1 MVVGVWLGDCDDVN
15 VGVTLEVDD
24 WLAEL
29 VGLVDCEGLCV
40 AERVTEIDWL
50 GVADSLGLWV
60 VLGERDWLDEGC
72 WLVLGVEVCEGLP
85 ESDGE
90 WL

>member
-1 MVVGVWLGDCDDVN
+1 
-15 VGVTLEVDD
+15 
-24 WLAEL
+24 
-29 VGLVDCEGLCV
+29 
-40 AERVTEIDWL
+40 VTEIDWL